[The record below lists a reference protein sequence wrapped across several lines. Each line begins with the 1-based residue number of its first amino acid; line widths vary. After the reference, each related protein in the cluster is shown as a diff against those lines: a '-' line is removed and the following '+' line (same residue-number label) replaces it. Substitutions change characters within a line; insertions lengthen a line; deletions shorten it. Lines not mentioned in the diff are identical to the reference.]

1 MCDCEKALDWISLD
15 LDGALTPQERREL
28 EDHLA
33 VCPGCAALAR
43 ELAALHR
50 VLPELEEEVPEG
62 FHQAVMERVRAEK
75 VQALPAG
82 RGRAVP
88 WRRWLSLAAV
98 CAVVLAGAG
107 SLGRFWDRSGGTEP
121 AAGETLPVQA
131 AQAGA
136 AAQAEAAPQEEAAGE
151 GQGPELRLY
160 TAMADPSGAREA
172 ADSGE
177 VLPEA
182 SPLPTVG
189 AAMNQAAAQNEDLTE
204 AQRAALTANCAA
216 WLQTSGL
223 DPAEAGLLTVEA
235 VTQTDLEAAVCP
247 GEDQRARLDLDD
259 YRVTLGSSDVLLCDS
274 ATLEVL
280 GYLPTV

>member
-98 CAVVLAGAG
+98 CAVVLAGAAPQ
-107 SLGRFWDRSGGTEP
+107 EE
-121 AAGETLPVQA
+121 AAPQK
-131 AQAGA
+131 
-136 AAQAEAAPQEEAAGE
+136 EAAPQEEAAGE

-259 YRVTLGSSDVLLCDS
+259 YRVTLGSSGVLLCDS

-280 GYLPTV
+280 GYLPTA